1 MSKKPSQEFWL
12 RSNQGRNNWALFRYN
27 GDGTIRVT
35 AVESPVKAYDLAGVP
50 PPDAARMW
58 NRLKSLGWRGAWLRE
73 VNAARMST
81 FALLRLVDSICGGGG
96 VRRQHQAKPR
106 VYTADVVVVR
116 ITRRTR
122 LHAPDWQLNPP
133 ERPLT
138 DQ

>member
-35 AVESPVKAYDLAGVP
+35 AVESPSKAYDLAGVP

-58 NRLKSLGWRGAWLRE
+58 KRLKGLGWRGARLQE
-73 VNAARMST
+73 VTVARMST
-81 FALLRLVDSICGGGG
+81 WALLRIVDSICGGGG
-96 VRRQHQAKPR
+96 PQRHHFKPR
-106 VYTADVVVVR
+106 VQTAQVVVVR
-116 ITRRTR
+116 VKRRVR